1 MAIRRRGIDPRR
13 KKVEVVGPKADY
25 QSDGV
30 MQGTSAALVRDRK
43 GNLSAIRGKNFAG
56 QKNESMA
63 VDRKVAAGSSNGT
76 YPGNVAPRVGGVMKK
91 GPGKVVSYGRSS
103 ALKRKNIGRLRKMR

>member
-1 MAIRRRGIDPRR
+1 MAIRRRGIDPKR
-13 KKVEVVGPKADY
+13 KKVEVVIPKANGN
-25 QSDGV
+25 SGRV
-30 MQGTSAALVRDRK
+30 MEGTSSELIRD
-43 GNLSAIRGKNFAG
+43 NRGVLTARRQKSFAG
-56 QKNESMA
+56 QKNETMA
-63 VDRKVAAGSSNGT
+63 VDRKVAAGSSSGS